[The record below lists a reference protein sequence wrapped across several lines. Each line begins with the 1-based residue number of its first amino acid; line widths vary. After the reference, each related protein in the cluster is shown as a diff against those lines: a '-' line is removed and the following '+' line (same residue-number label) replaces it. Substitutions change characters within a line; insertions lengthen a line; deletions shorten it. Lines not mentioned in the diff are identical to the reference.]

1 MFLLYPYIK
10 ISAFKPLFFSINM
23 EFLHFF
29 LQNVNIFR
37 IFTLETFTKWTIW
50 FKIRG
55 NKKTKI
61 ILFWEN
67 CNKESCLCRSQ
78 KLEISLNLKVECKAV
93 FKK

>member
-1 MFLLYPYIK
+1 MP
-10 ISAFKPLFFSINM
+10 AFKPFFFSNNM
-23 EFLHFF
+23 TFLHIF
-29 LQNVNIFR
+29 LQKVNVFR

-50 FKIRG
+50 FKIGR